1 MDSASNVVVVIILEL
16 TDYIDLACN
25 AVVVNILE
33 LTD

>member
-1 MDSASNVVVVIILEL
+1 MDSASNVVAVIILEL

>member
-1 MDSASNVVVVIILEL
+1 MDSASNVVVVIILKL